1 MATFYG
7 IPAVGHG
14 IPLRLVST
22 GTGSSFLPLPSRH
35 YDDDSQQQQQVLWLD
50 TTVMKKMPASA
61 ALFAIPKG
69 CKPTKSYV
77 DIAVQGDAHNPD
89 NEFIM
94 KDLFKHPEALFE
106 SR

>member
-1 MATFYG
+1 MG
-7 IPAVGHG
+7 GHCFESQEENLLS
-14 IPLRLVST
+14 IRL
-22 GTGSSFLPLPSRH
+22 
-35 YDDDSQQQQQVLWLD
+35 QVLSETSLYSED
-50 TTVMKKMPASA
+50 
-61 ALFAIPKG
+61 AIQHPKG

-77 DIAVQGDAHNPD
+77 DIAVQGNAHNPD